1 MARYVVINIPAYG
14 HVNPTLAVVRE
25 LVQRGNEVVYYLTE
39 EFRAAVEEVGAT
51 FRPYQSFMSRP
62 ASPGGP
68 LNMAGGK
75 PGMAALAKAHAGQ
88 ESIAQMLERVR
99 ADQPDYIF
107 YDPLHLWART
117 IAQALRVP
125 GILSRPMFV
134 ANEHF
139 NPLKGHL
146 NLADKN
152 GRNTLVM
159 PIPPQV
165 MEHIQAEI
173 NEVRRQYDL
182 PPFDMSSFYMYDE
195 PLHIVYI
202 ARAFH
207 PASDTFDERFVFV
220 GPSLLHRR
228 DASTDPQREPG
239 LYISL
244 GTIFNKRP
252 EFFTLCFDAF
262 GGLPW
267 QVVMARGPH
276 IDERAVGSAPEGFQI
291 AAYVQQHEVLP
302 RTSVFITHGGM
313 GSVME
318 SLYYG
323 VPMVVIPPGVEQEAT
338 ARRVAELGLGIA
350 LEQKD
355 LTAEALRAAVE
366 RVHSTPAFYERARAM
381 QQHVREAGG
390 AQKAADA
397 LQSFARWHSS
407 TTQL

>member
-1 MARYVVINIPAYG
+1 MARYVAINIPAYG
-14 HVNPTLAVVRE
+14 HVNPTLAVVQE
-25 LVQRGNEVVYYLTE
+25 LVRRGNEVVYYLTE
-39 EFRAAVEEVGAT
+39 EFRAAVEETGAT

-62 ASPGGP
+62 VSPGGP
-68 LNMAGGK
+68 PAQAGGK
-75 PGMAALAKAHAGQ
+75 PDMAALAKARASQ
-88 ESIAQMLERVR
+88 EGIAQMLERVQ
-99 ADQPDYIF
+99 ADRPDYIF

-139 NPLKGHL
+139 NPLKDHL
-146 NLADKN
+146 NLSDGN
-152 GRNTLVM
+152 GRSTLPM
-159 PIPPQV
+159 PVPPQV
-165 MEHIQAEI
+165 MERIQAEI
-173 NEVRRQYDL
+173 NEVRRKYDL

-207 PASDTFDERFVFV
+207 PAGDTFDERFVFV

-244 GTIFNKRP
+244 GTVFNKRP
-252 EFFTLCFDAF
+252 EFFNLCFDAF
-262 GGLPW
+262 GAQPW

-276 IDERAVGSAPEGFQI
+276 VDENAFGPAPANFQI
-291 AAYVQQHEVLP
+291 APYVQQHEVLP
-302 RTSVFITHGGM
+302 RTSVFVTHGGM

-323 VPMVVIPPGVEQEAT
+323 VPLVVIPPGVEQAAT
-338 ARRVAELGLGIA
+338 ARRVVELGLGIA

-355 LTAEALRAAVE
+355 LTAEALREAVE
-366 RVHSTPAFYERARAM
+366 RVRSTPAFYERARTM
-381 QQHVREAGG
+381 QQWVREAGG
-390 AQKAADA
+390 AQRAADA
-397 LQSFARWHSS
+397 LQSFAQKHSL
-407 TTQL
+407 TAQP